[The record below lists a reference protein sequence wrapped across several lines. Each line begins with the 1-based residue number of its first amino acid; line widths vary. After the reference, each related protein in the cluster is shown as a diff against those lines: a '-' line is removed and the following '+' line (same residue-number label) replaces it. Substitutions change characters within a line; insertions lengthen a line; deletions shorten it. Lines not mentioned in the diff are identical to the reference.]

1 LMPIQERNRTSEVDQ
16 RRCCVLNMRELN
28 RESARWHERKPF
40 SSKSDQRL
48 AKDDPVLGEDPIGA
62 AGTRSQRHPVRQRDL
77 GFLGCSDGGLQSAGS
92 GLRCRSDPRLSRG
105 DRRCQSRSRSSGGGC
120 QRDPSGEADFECGK
134 SRGSGSDHRSRFA
147 CTGSGD
153 GGSGHSTGLGSRSRG
168 RWCQRHSSSEAD
180 LGLGGSDQRLRR
192 GGGQGRSGNQGYSD
206 LRLDQV
212 RESAMNTLF

>member
-1 LMPIQERNRTSEVDQ
+1 M
-16 RRCCVLNMRELN
+16 
-28 RESARWHERKPF
+28 
-40 SSKSDQRL
+40 
-48 AKDDPVLGEDPIGA
+48 
-62 AGTRSQRHPVRQRDL
+62 
-77 GFLGCSDGGLQSAGS
+77 GCSDGGLQSVRS

-120 QRDPSGEADFECGK
+120 QRDPSGEADFRRGK

-168 RWCQRHSSSEAD
+168 RRCQRHPSCEADLGFGRGLNDDLGRSDLRYDRSSSQRNGSAGGYFGSRSSDRRCQRHSSSEAD

-192 GGGQGRSGNQGYSD
+192 GGGQGRSGNEGDSD
-206 LRLDQV
+206 LLLDHV
-212 RESAMNTLF
+212 RESAMNTLV